1 MDLASYYQSLFIQS
15 SAQHEDTRADHARL
29 GNFSTF
35 FTPSDPLSPNPCWDL
50 DSLHDGEIYRFS
62 NTNYNSCYVKT
73 SPSESFNSSSDLSDT
88 CSPTRSAGTI
98 GPTSDI
104 DMCTPFTKSSLQNHC
119 LLPSTSTEN
128 EDAVI
133 DDGKV
138 STKSLARSPHSSTKE
153 AGGSKKTGRRS
164 RSKANARER
173 KRMNRINDGFR
184 ELRLKLPGP
193 SGHRERSKIEA
204 LQVAHSYI
212 LQLATILQSPV

>member
-1 MDLASYYQSLFIQS
+1 MDLVSYYQGLFIQS

-50 DSLHDGEIYRFS
+50 DSLHDREIYRFS
-62 NTNYNSCYVKT
+62 NTNYHSSYGKT

-119 LLPSTSTEN
+119 LLPSNSTEN

-138 STKSLARSPHSSTKE
+138 STKSLARSPHSSTKG

-184 ELRLKLPGP
+184 ELRLKLPGR